1 MRERMVR
8 FMQGRYGVDAL
19 SRCLMWFAMA
29 FVIVDMFARTM
40 VLSTIGVVMILY
52 VYYRMFSKNYIK
64 RQAENGWFL
73 RHTYKLRMFFLKQ
86 KDYAKIRKDYHI
98 YTCSQCGQKIKIPR
112 NKGKIMVT
120 CPKCHNQFQKR
131 S

>member
-52 VYYRMFSKNYIK
+52 VYYRMF
-64 RQAENGWFL
+64 
-73 RHTYKLRMFFLKQ
+73 
-86 KDYAKIRKDYHI
+86 
-98 YTCSQCGQKIKIPR
+98 
-112 NKGKIMVT
+112 
-120 CPKCHNQFQKR
+120 
-131 S
+131 